1 MKASAVEPDVRVET
15 QDTLSLGEDRTV
27 LAANATVNITRAGI
41 FRLSFVMP
49 AGFDVESISGS
60 ALSHWTELKTDAGRV
75 ITLHLGGKTE
85 GQQQFAISLAGPGVK
100 ATNAWTVPQLV
111 LREAS
116 KQQGTLLLVPEQ
128 GMRLQVVTRDGVTQL
143 DPQKSGIRQK
153 GVLAFRVLQTPWS
166 LALGIEQVDPWIQVT
181 SLQHATVNEA
191 LVKVAANLQ
200 YQIENTGLK
209 AFHVLVPTNAEG
221 VRFQG
226 EQVADFLPVAGAIT
240 NGMQEWEVK
249 LHRRVIGSYLLQA
262 TYQTPMP
269 EHAAETVLR
278 GLQAADVNLQRGFVT
293 VQAGGRLQVRIDAP
307 PAALQPTEWQSI
319 PRALQQNLPA
329 AAANFAYRLVEPSFQ
344 LPLQLERHEAAKLLP
359 ARVNNI
365 TFTSVISD
373 DGEMLTQVRLEMV
386 PGDKRLLNLTLPK
399 GAHFWF
405 AFVNQSGV
413 WPWREQDRI
422 LIPLEQQS
430 RGGKAIPVEVFY
442 SSRIGSP
449 GDRALDLDLVAPKF
463 DLPLENLTWRVSL
476 SDKWRVKHWTGSL
489 QLQQEEVV
497 PRATTVDLQT
507 YLQDEATQQRE
518 RTKEAEE
525 LMAAGNSALE
535 QGDPQQARRAFQ
547 AAYGLSTARRRLQRR
562 RPRATAQH
570 QAPAGARR
578 LERAPGR
585 RGRRHGCARRQVPR
599 PARPQGSQLHPA
611 GRQGHH

>member
-1 MKASAVEPDVRVET
+1 MD
-15 QDTLSLGEDRTV
+15 
-27 LAANATVNITRAGI
+27 ITRAGI

-60 ALSHWTELKTDAGRV
+60 ALSHWTELKSDAGRV
-75 ITLHLGGKTE
+75 ITLHLNGKTE

-128 GMRLQVVTRDGVTQL
+128 GMRLQVAAREGVTQL

-153 GVLAFRVLQTPWS
+153 GVLAFRVLQTPWN

-181 SLQHATVNEA
+181 SLQHATVSEA

-200 YQIENTGLK
+200 YQIENAGLK
-209 AFHVLVPTNAEG
+209 AFRVFVPTNAESL
-221 VRFQG
+221 RFQG
-226 EQVADFLPVAGAIT
+226 EQVADFLPVEGSVT
-240 NGMQEWEVK
+240 NGLQEWEVK
-249 LHRRVIGSYLLQA
+249 LHRQVIGSYLLQA

-269 EHAAETVLR
+269 DKATETILR
-278 GLQAADVNLQRGFVT
+278 GVQAADVNLQRGFVT
-293 VQAGGRLQVRIDAP
+293 IQAGGRLQVRVDAP

-329 AAANFAYRLVEPSFQ
+329 AAANFAYRLVEPAFE

-399 GAHFWF
+399 DASFWF

-430 RGGKAIPVEVFY
+430 RGEQGH
-442 SSRIGSP
+442 P
-449 GDRALDLDLVAPKF
+449 GGDL
-463 DLPLENLTWRVSL
+463 
-476 SDKWRVKHWTGSL
+476 L
-489 QLQQEEVV
+489 QL
-497 PRATTVDLQT
+497 T
-507 YLQDEATQQRE
+507 
-518 RTKEAEE
+518 
-525 LMAAGNSALE
+525 
-535 QGDPQQARRAFQ
+535 
-547 AAYGLSTARRRLQRR
+547 RR
-562 RPRATAQH
+562 RPGGPRARPGAGRAQVRS
-570 QAPAGARR
+570 AARKPHLAR
-578 LERAPGR
+578 LAQ
-585 RGRRHGCARRQVPR
+585 RQV
-599 PARPQGSQLHPA
+599 AAQGLDGLAAVAAEGNRAERHD
-611 GRQGHH
+611 H

>member
-1 MKASAVEPDVRVET
+1 M
-15 QDTLSLGEDRTV
+15 
-27 LAANATVNITRAGI
+27 
-41 FRLSFVMP
+41 
-49 AGFDVESISGS
+49 
-60 ALSHWTELKTDAGRV
+60 
-75 ITLHLGGKTE
+75 
-85 GQQQFAISLAGPGVK
+85 
-100 ATNAWTVPQLV
+100 
-111 LREAS
+111 
-116 KQQGTLLLVPEQ
+116 
-128 GMRLQVVTRDGVTQL
+128 
-143 DPQKSGIRQK
+143 
-153 GVLAFRVLQTPWS
+153 
-166 LALGIEQVDPWIQVT
+166 DPWIQVT

-209 AFHVLVPTNAEG
+209 AFHVFVPTNAES

-226 EQVADFLPVAGAIT
+226 EQVGDFLPMPGTVT

-319 PRALQQNLPA
+319 PRLLQQNLPA
-329 AAANFAYRLVEPSFQ
+329 AAANFAYRLVEPAFQ

-386 PGDKRLLNLTLPK
+386 PGDKRLLKLTLPK
-399 GAHFWF
+399 GANFWF

-430 RGGKAIPVEVFY
+430 RGDKAIPVEVFY
-442 SSRIGSP
+442 SSRIGAT
-449 GDRALDLDLVAPKF
+449 GDRALDLELVAPKF
-463 DLPLENLTWRVSL
+463 DLPLENLTWQVSL
-476 SDKWRVKHWTGSL
+476 SDKWRLKNWTGSL
-489 QLQQEEVV
+489 QLQQEDS
-497 PRATTVDLQT
+497 RAARHDCGPANLPPKRSQP
-507 YLQDEATQQRE
+507 ATRANQGGRGIHGRRQQRPANWAI
-518 RTKEAEE
+518 RSKPAAPSRPLTASPPPTPPSTKTP
-525 LMAAGNSALE
+525 GCNCTTSSSSRRSSA
-535 QGDPQQARRAFQ
+535 
-547 AAYGLSTARRRLQRR
+547 
-562 RPRATAQH
+562 
-570 QAPAGARR
+570 
-578 LERAPGR
+578 
-585 RGRRHGCARRQVPR
+585 
-599 PARPQGSQLHPA
+599 
-611 GRQGHH
+611 